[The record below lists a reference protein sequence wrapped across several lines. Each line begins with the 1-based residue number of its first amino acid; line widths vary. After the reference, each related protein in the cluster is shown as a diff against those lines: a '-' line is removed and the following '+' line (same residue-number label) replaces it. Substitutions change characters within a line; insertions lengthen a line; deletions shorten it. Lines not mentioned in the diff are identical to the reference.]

1 MMSKRFV
8 SLIVLAVFLCPAV
21 AAAQGTAGSQFLGIG
36 MGARAMGMG
45 GASVSVVNDGS
56 SLYWNPAGLA
66 GLTSRSAS
74 ISHVSWLDDASYQY
88 ATFVSPLGSSYV
100 GLALEQGGIDWD
112 NTGDGTFDASDFSGA
127 AAYARRLRPNIGV
140 GAGIKFISS
149 SLGDEAA
156 SAFAVDLGV
165 TYRLS
170 ESAALGAAIRNLGS
184 GMSYVDESDPLPATI
199 VAGGSYRYRDVLVA
213 LDVEKVNDLQAA
225 TRLGVEYSPVRYVA
239 LRAGAV
245 LEGDSAFSPMTG
257 GVGFNWDDRW
267 ALDYA
272 YRPSDL
278 GGTHWLALSAGFGG
292 DVPAPAPQAEIAGG
306 GGGEALRDVA
316 VPVSNISMLGEL
328 IRDLGRTTFS
338 KMRLPESTVVYIRQV
353 DTHDANWLVQSIFL
367 EELTALG
374 HTVKT
379 GSMAGGQMA
388 GGAAVPD
395 AGNDRSARYEIAYRI
410 VSCEVTYPR
419 AWREWMVGSRKVERR
434 SSADIHFQ
442 LLDADG
448 SIVWAGS
455 DNRERRDI
463 VPGSRIADLSTPGQV
478 FTAPEIEAGGW
489 DKVVEPVV
497 VAGIVG
503 GLIYLFYTSKS
514 SE

>member
-8 SLIVLAVFLCPAV
+8 SLTVLAVCLCPVFAS
-21 AAAQGTAGSQFLGIG
+21 AQGTSGSQFLGIG

-56 SLYWNPAGLA
+56 SLYWNPAGLT
-66 GLTSRSAS
+66 GLTFRSAS

-88 ATFVSPLGSSYV
+88 ATFAAPLGSSYF
-100 GLALEQGGIDWD
+100 GLALEQGGIEWD

-127 AAYARRLRPNIGV
+127 AAYARRLRPNLGV
-140 GAGIKFISS
+140 GAGVKFLSS
-149 SLGDEAA
+149 SLGDDGA
-156 SAFAVDLGV
+156 SSFALDLGV

-170 ESAALGAAIRNLGS
+170 ESATLGAVVRNLGP
-184 GMSYVDESDPLPATI
+184 GMSFVDESDPLPATMA
-199 VAGGSYRYRDVLVA
+199 AGASYRFRNVLVA

-239 LRAGAV
+239 LRAGGI
-245 LEGDSAFSPMTG
+245 LEGDSALSALTG

-292 DVPAPAPQAEIAGG
+292 AAPAPEAAIAVGG
-306 GGGEALRDVA
+306 GGQALREVT
-316 VPVSNISMLGEL
+316 VPVSNITMLGDL
-328 IRDLGRTTFS
+328 VRDLGRSAFA
-338 KMRLPESTVVYIRQV
+338 KMVLPEGSEVYLRQV
-353 DTHDANWLVQSIFL
+353 ETHDANWLVQSIFL
-367 EELTALG
+367 EELTSSG
-374 HTVKT
+374 HAVKT
-379 GSMAGGQMA
+379 GSMPGGAMA
-388 GGAAVPD
+388 NGAAVPG
-395 AGNDRSARYEIAYRI
+395 AGEASTGRYEIAYRI

-419 AWREWMVGSRKVERR
+419 VWREWLVGSRKVERR

-442 LLDADG
+442 LLDEDK
-448 SIVWAGS
+448 SVVWAGS
-455 DNRERRDI
+455 ESRERRDI
-463 VPGSRIADLSTPGQV
+463 VPGSRIADLSTPGQA
-478 FTAPEIEAGGW
+478 FTAPELEAAGW
-489 DKVVEPVV
+489 DKVIEPVV

-514 SE
+514 SQ

>member
-1 MMSKRFV
+1 MMSKRFI
-8 SLIVLAVFLCPAV
+8 SLIALAVCLCPV
-21 AAAQGTAGSQFLGIG
+21 VTAAQGTSGTQFLGIG

-66 GLTSRSAS
+66 GMTSRSAS
-74 ISHVSWLDDASYQY
+74 ISHVSWLDDAAYQY

-100 GLALEQGGIDWD
+100 GLALEQGGISWD
-112 NTGDGTFDASDFSGA
+112 NTGDGSFEASDFSGA
-127 AAYARRLRPNIGV
+127 AAYARRMRPNLDV
-140 GAGIKFISS
+140 GAGLKFLSS
-149 SLGDEAA
+149 SLGDESA

-170 ESAALGAAIRNLGS
+170 DSAALGASVRNLGS
-184 GMSYVDESDPLPATI
+184 GMSYVDESDPLPATL
-199 VAGGSYRYRDVLVA
+199 VAGGSYRFDHLLLA
-213 LDVEKVNDLQAA
+213 LDVEKVSDLQAA
-225 TRLGVEYSPVRYVA
+225 TRVGVEYSPVKYVA
-239 LRAGAV
+239 LRAGAI
-245 LEGDSAFSPMTG
+245 LEGDSALSPVTG
-257 GVGFNWDDRW
+257 GVGFNWDERW

-292 DVPAPAPQAEIAGG
+292 AVPAPAPQAQIVDGG
-306 GGGEALRDVA
+306 GAGLREVA
-316 VPVSNISMLGEL
+316 VPVSNITMLGEL
-328 IRDLGRTTFS
+328 VRELGREAFA
-338 KMRLPESTVVYIRQV
+338 KMRLPEGTEVYIRQV
-353 DTHDANWLVQSIFL
+353 ESHDANWLVQSIFL
-367 EELTALG
+367 EELTELG

-379 GSMAGGQMA
+379 GSMPGGAMA
-388 GGAAVPD
+388 GGDGVP
-395 AGNDRSARYEIAYRI
+395 GGRSADGSFEIAYRI
-410 VSCEVTYPR
+410 VSCDVTYPR
-419 AWREWMVGSRKVERR
+419 AWREWLVGSRKVERR
-434 SSADIHFQ
+434 SASDIHFQ
-442 LLDADG
+442 LLDGDR

-455 DNRERRDI
+455 ENRERRDI
-463 VPGSRIADLSTPGQV
+463 VPGSRVADLSTPGQG
-478 FTAPEIEAGGW
+478 FTDPQIEAGGW

>member
-8 SLIVLAVFLCPAV
+8 SLIVLAVCLCPVV
-21 AAAQGTAGSQFLGIG
+21 AAAQGTSGSQFLGIG

-66 GLTSRSAS
+66 GMTSRSAS
-74 ISHVSWLDDASYQY
+74 ISHVSWLDDAAYQY

-112 NTGDGTFDASDFSGA
+112 NTGDGSFEASDFSGA
-127 AAYARRLRPNIGV
+127 AAYARRMRPNLDV
-140 GAGIKFISS
+140 GAGLKFLSS
-149 SLGDEAA
+149 SLGDEGA
-156 SAFAVDLGV
+156 SAFALDLGV

-170 ESAALGAAIRNLGS
+170 ESAALGASVRNLGT
-184 GMSYVDESDPLPATI
+184 GMSYVDESDPLPATL
-199 VAGGSYRYRDVLVA
+199 VAGGSYRFDHVLLA
-213 LDVEKVNDLQAA
+213 LDVEKVSDLQAA
-225 TRLGVEYSPVRYVA
+225 TRLGVEYSPVKYVA
-239 LRAGAV
+239 LRAGAI
-245 LEGDSAFSPMTG
+245 LEGDSAFSPVTG
-257 GVGFNWDDRW
+257 GVGFNWDERW

-292 DVPAPAPQAEIAGG
+292 AVPAPAPQAQVIDGG
-306 GGGEALRDVA
+306 GTGLREVA
-316 VPVSNISMLGEL
+316 VPVSNITMLGEL
-328 IRDLGRTTFS
+328 VRELGREAFA
-338 KMRLPESTVVYIRQV
+338 KMRLPEGTEVYIRQV
-353 DTHDANWLVQSIFL
+353 ESHDANWLVQSIFL
-367 EELTALG
+367 EELTELG

-379 GSMAGGQMA
+379 GSMPGGAMA
-388 GGAAVPD
+388 GGDAVP
-395 AGNDRSARYEIAYRI
+395 GGGSAHGRYEIAYRI
-410 VSCEVTYPR
+410 VSCDVTYPR
-419 AWREWMVGSRKVERR
+419 AWREWLVGSRRVERR
-434 SSADIHFQ
+434 SASDIHFQ
-442 LLDADG
+442 LLDGDK

-455 DNRERRDI
+455 ENRERRDI
-463 VPGSRIADLSTPGQV
+463 VPGSRVADLSTPGQA
-478 FTAPEIEAGGW
+478 FTNPEIEAGGW
-489 DKVVEPVV
+489 DKVIEPVV